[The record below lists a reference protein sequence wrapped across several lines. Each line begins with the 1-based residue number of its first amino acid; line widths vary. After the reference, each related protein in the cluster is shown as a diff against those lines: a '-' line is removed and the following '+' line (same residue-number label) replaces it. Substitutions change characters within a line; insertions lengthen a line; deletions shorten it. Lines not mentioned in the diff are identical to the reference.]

1 MTRKRFHLLFVVL
14 TLLSVAVVNQSCIS
28 YMIASSIKE
37 NKRNGRIKKVF
48 SEAINKGPSDL
59 GEYNIYNV
67 NNKEKVTLE
76 EMTSFLQSNNYV
88 VIYARPY
95 GNGNVESIKFVPKD
109 DIYKYYYKL
118 RSGKDFTDAKKG
130 KCCIFV
136 ERNGIYPE
144 VKEVYWS
151 GEVVDGYING
161 KGSGINLYQDAYAYF
176 EGEYIYGI
184 PVTDITCDF
193 LGMENISEVETST
206 YPKQEPEF
214 FLKEYK
220 KKLDQVM
227 LDNYANGMAPLQ
239 YEQYKNLAND
249 VRNIITNYKSY
260 TEDIILNEKTPQLSK
275 DIKVNVG
282 IFGAALIMSGANSPE
297 EKEKRQKLEAFKN
310 FEGIDM
316 TRMDNNTKEL
326 FSIEK
331 KSLIKDVNQTL
342 KYMDLL
348 DGLALT
354 SPENTQHA
362 IDLYNYAADHDDA
375 RAFIEE
381 SDYWT
386 KLSNAANIADQL
398 KNASTGQLRE
408 KYAKAKQKLD
418 ACYKEVSRA
427 RVRYSSKRERA
438 ASERAEREINKRND
452 PRSHEI
458 DKYNTK
464 EPSGELVYM
473 SGFSSYKTYRYD
485 GQISTKGGDICTYN
499 IIYDPDGNLSCYRL
513 YTSSKKS
520 VEKRDFKSLAEL
532 TEYFLN
538 K

>member
-130 KCCIFV
+130 KCSLFKKNRSDYV
-136 ERNGIYPE
+136 YPE
-144 VKEVYWS
+144 VGEVYWS

-161 KGSGINLYQDAYAYF
+161 KGSGLILGQDGYNYF
-176 EGEYIYGI
+176 EGEYISGI
-184 PVTDITCDF
+184 PVTDVNSYRF
-193 LGMENISEVETST
+193 GMDNISDIETIT
-206 YPKQEPEF
+206 YPKKEPEY
-214 FLKEYK
+214 FLKK
-220 KKLDQVM
+220 NKNKLDQVM
-227 LDNYANGMAPLQ
+227 LDNYSNGIAPLQ

-249 VRNIITNYKSY
+249 VRNIIANYKSY

-282 IFGAALIMSGANSPE
+282 LFGAALIMRGANSPE
-297 EKEKRQKLEAFKN
+297 ELEKRQKIEAFKN
-310 FEGIDM
+310 FDGIDM
-316 TRMDNNTKEL
+316 AKMNDKNKEL
-326 FSIEK
+326 FTLARKPLLNDI
-331 KSLIKDVNQTL
+331 NQTL

-354 SPENTQHA
+354 STENIQDA
-362 IDLYNYAADHDDA
+362 INQYKYAADHNI
-375 RAFIEE
+375 RAHIDE
-381 SDYWT
+381 SDYWK

-418 ACYKEVSRA
+418 ACHEEVYQAGVR
-427 RVRYSSKRERA
+427 RYSSARNHA
-438 ASERAEREINKRND
+438 ASERAKTEKQHAN
-452 PRSHEI
+452 EI
-458 DKYNTK
+458 DRYNTK
-464 EPSGELVYM
+464 DPSGKLVEM
-473 SGFSSYKTYRYD
+473 SGLFSSYKTYEHD
-485 GQISTKGGDICTYN
+485 GRISTKGGDYCDYN
-499 IIYDPDGNLSCYRL
+499 IIYSRDGKLNCYRII
-513 YTSSKKS
+513 YSTKKS
-520 VEKRDFKSLAEL
+520 VEKKDFKSLAEL
-532 TEYFLN
+532 TEHFLS